1 MALAHAP
8 VWTALCYAGRHPRRS
23 RLGEL
28 FRPEGDCSP
37 RPGEAVPHLGH
48 AAPPDVAQAA
58 ASYQQVLA
66 LAEALGMHPLQAH
79 CHRGIGTLYA
89 TTGQREQAC
98 IALSTAIAMYRG
110 MEMTFWLPETEAVLA
125 QVKEG

>member
-1 MALAHAP
+1 
-8 VWTALCYAGRHPRRS
+8 
-23 RLGEL
+23 
-28 FRPEGDCSP
+28 
-37 RPGEAVPHLGH
+37 
-48 AAPPDVAQAA
+48 VAQAA